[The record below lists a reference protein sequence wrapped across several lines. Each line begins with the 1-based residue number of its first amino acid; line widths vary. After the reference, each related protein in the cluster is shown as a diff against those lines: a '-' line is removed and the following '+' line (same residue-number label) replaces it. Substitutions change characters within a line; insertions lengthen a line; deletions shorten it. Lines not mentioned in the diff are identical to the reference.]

1 MKVNVANYIYADL
14 LKRFPLQNEKAVDSD
29 IIDVLIQKWSNKE
42 YLSPDSSLKFHHT
55 QNIKPPH
62 LM

>member
-14 LKRFPLQNEKAVDSD
+14 IQRFGLQNEKNVDPE
-29 IIDVLIQKWSNKE
+29 IIDVLLGKWSNKE
-42 YLSPDSSLKFHHT
+42 YLSPDSSLKLHH
-55 QNIKPPH
+55 ISHIRPPH

>member
-14 LKRFPLQNEKAVDSD
+14 IQRFGLQNEKKVDPEVID
-29 IIDVLIQKWSNKE
+29 ILLGKWENKE
-42 YLSPDSSLKFHHT
+42 YLSPDSNLKLHH
-55 QNIKPPH
+55 IPHIRPPH

>member
-14 LKRFPLQNEKAVDSD
+14 LKRFGLQNDKMVDQEV
-29 IIDVLIQKWSNKE
+29 IDVLLGKWANKE
-42 YLSPDSSLKFHHT
+42 YLSPDSNLKLHHE
-55 QNIKPPH
+55 QHIRPPH

>member
-14 LKRFPLQNEKAVDSD
+14 LKRFPLQGDKIVDD
-29 IIDVLIQKWSNKE
+29 DVIDMLVSKWENRE
-42 YLSPDSSLKFHHT
+42 YLTPDSSLKLYHKQT
-55 QNIKPPH
+55 IRPPH